1 MIMKILSKILLAAV
15 TVSTAVSCNAYKQ
28 LGYIQ
33 DMETD
38 VAYSM
43 PQQPDPVISK
53 GDRLN
58 ISVNCTNPELAAP
71 FNVSNGIYN
80 PTGQAGGVRVVA
92 DNSNSSLSGFEVNR
106 DGNIIYPILGSLH
119 VEGLTLKQ
127 LSEYIENEI
136 TARKLIKEPIVRV
149 SFDNFKIIVL
159 GEAGKGVY
167 SIPEGKIDIFGA
179 LALADDLTDDAV
191 HNDVWV
197 VRTRE
202 GSRQLY
208 RIDLTTK
215 DCYYSPA
222 FFLQQN
228 DMVYARPHNAKVLK
242 SEQARWSMAATL
254 VSAAVMLT
262 NIVVLIRNFSN

>member
-1 MIMKILSKILLAAV
+1 MKIVSKLFLAAV
-15 TVSTAVSCNAYKQ
+15 AVSAVVSCNAYKR
-28 LGYIQ
+28 LGYLQ
-33 DMETD
+33 DMEAD
-38 VAYSM
+38 VSYSM
-43 PQQPDPVISK
+43 PQQPDPIISK

-58 ISVNCTNPELAAP
+58 ITVNCTNPELAEP
-71 FNVSNGIYN
+71 FNVSNGFYN
-80 PTGQAGGVRVVA
+80 PGGQTGGVRVVT
-92 DNSNSSLSGFEVNR
+92 DNSNSSVSGFEVNR

-119 VEGLTLKQ
+119 VEGMTLKQ

-136 TARKLIKEPIVRV
+136 AARKLIKEPMVRV

-191 HNDVWV
+191 HDDVWV

-202 GSRQLY
+202 GVRQLY

-228 DMVYARPHNAKVLK
+228 DMVYAKPHQTKALK
-242 SEQARWSMAATL
+242 SEQTRWSMAATL
-254 VSAAVMLT
+254 LSAVGMCL
-262 NIVVLIRNFSN
+262 NIFVVFRYYSR